1 METVLRH
8 VEPTRSRDV
17 PAADAASSLSQTD
30 GPDYFVR
37 NRAAWEKWAPGYA
50 ADGHRGWEDEEL
62 RWGIWRAPESRFRL
76 LDGFEHGAHVV
87 ELGCGTAAIPAAL
100 ARRGFRPVGVDIAR
114 QLLDAA
120 AELQREFGLS
130 FPLLRANAERLHYDD
145 ATFDCV
151 ISDYGASLWC
161 NPYRWIPEAHRLLRP
176 GGRLIFI
183 TNSALLVTCTPQAGG
198 PIGEQ
203 LVRDYF
209 ALGRVEFPGDGA
221 VEFHLTHGDW
231 VRLLHATGL
240 DLGKPDRD
248 TASAGV
254 TPRFDFVSAEW
265 ARRWPSEEI
274 WIAGN
279 PPDRRAPSEAQRPP
293 GVTQQADVKLD
304 RTRCDDPLGAA
315 SRYVQ

>member
-17 PAADAASSLSQTD
+17 PAADEASSLSRTD

-50 ADGHRGWEDEEL
+50 ADGHREWEDEEL

-76 LDGFEHGAHVV
+76 LDGFEQGAHVV

-100 ARRGFRPVGVDIAR
+100 ARRGLRPVGVDISR
-114 QLLDAA
+114 QMLEAA

-151 ISDYGASLWC
+151 ISEYGASLWC

-183 TNSALLVTCTPQAGG
+183 TNSALLMTCTPPAGG
-198 PIGEQ
+198 PVGER

-209 ALGRVEFPGDGA
+209 AAGRVEFPGEEA

-240 DLGKPDRD
+240 ILENLIEIQPPP
-248 TASAGV
+248 GV

-274 WIAGN
+274 WIA
-279 PPDRRAPSEAQRPP
+279 R
-293 GVTQQADVKLD
+293 K
-304 RTRCDDPLGAA
+304 AA
-315 SRYVQ
+315 